1 MQYILIQNDGEI
13 ELAAFELIGAS
24 TKRNQA
30 GKIGF
35 FGSGLKYAIAFMM
48 RTGMGFRIFTGE
60 QELIFTGKEEQF
72 REQTFT
78 RICING
84 NPTSY
89 TTTMGPTWT
98 EPWFVLREIYCNA
111 LDETNCQLIKSTE
124 DVNASAGK
132 TRIYVEL
139 TPDLQKIVENWDAY
153 FSADREPIFEAP
165 KVYTTYLGAKT
176 LNQSVKVYHKTDGV
190 IYRKGIRVYVNKKC
204 LYDYEMEDININED
218 RTATNSSALSYA
230 ICDLFTQ
237 LCNENYVTH
246 ILRSFSAEEPT
257 YEFMSLSSGTSD
269 NQSVSDKWVQFSK
282 DYFLVIREN
291 AGHYTEQISK
301 TKREVFYMPMN
312 VAKKIKKWFPDAEI
326 LGIGKA
332 FGDVF
337 MDEAPQTE
345 KIKYLIKDISRQL
358 TEMGY
363 SVDYPISVAVF
374 ENDTILGHAD
384 TKDKHIYI
392 AAKTFDMG
400 RREIALTIMEECE
413 HINSGHE
420 DESRAFQSHLLSTYL
435 KKMEESNGIFL

>member
-1 MQYILIQNDGEI
+1 MKYILIQNDGEI

-24 TKRNQA
+24 TKRNQQ

-48 RTGMGFRIFTGE
+48 RAGMGFRIFTGE
-60 QELIFTGKEEQF
+60 QELVFSGKEEKF
-72 REQTFT
+72 RDQTFT

-139 TPDLQKIVENWDAY
+139 TEDLKKIVENWDAY
-153 FSADREPIFEAP
+153 FSADRERIFEAA
-165 KVYTTYLGAKT
+165 KVYTSYLGAYSR
-176 LNQSVKVYHKTDGV
+176 QSVKVYLKTDGV
-190 IYRKGIRVYVNKKC
+190 IYRRGIRVNMNKKY
-204 LYDYEMEDININED
+204 LYDYEIDNVKINED
-218 RTATNSSALSYA
+218 RTATDSGALSYA

-237 LCNENYVTH
+237 LVNENYVTH
-246 ILRSFSAEEPT
+246 ILRSYSFEETP
-257 YEFMSLSSGTSD
+257 YEYTALSIGNCSE
-269 NQSVSDKWVQFSK
+269 QQVSDKWVQFSK
-282 DYFLVIREN
+282 DYFLVIKEN
-291 AGHYTEQISK
+291 AGHYMEQISK
-301 TKREVFYMPMN
+301 TKREVFYLPMQ
-312 VAKKIKKWFPDAEI
+312 VAKTIKKCFPDVDI

-332 FGDVF
+332 SGNIF
-337 MDEAPQTE
+337 MMEAPETE
-345 KIKYLIKDISRQL
+345 KMKYLIKDISKQL
-358 TEMGY
+358 AEMGY
-363 SVDYPISVAVF
+363 HVDYPISVTTF

-384 TKDKHIYI
+384 VKEKHIYI

-413 HINSGHE
+413 HINSGHG